1 MKRPV
6 NNGTAAIPRTERQTV
21 WLTKT
26 DWRRVRAFA
35 AAQDIAPA
43 TALQRLVVTGLDA
56 TEERRHGP
64 FNEIEESLGRI
75 RRLLDRLG
83 PAIVGLPHL
92 LAYWATR
99 EVEDVTADDLL
110 AEFAA
115 NAEAL
120 WRDALATRVAEPNRQ
135 EGA

>member
-1 MKRPV
+1 
-6 NNGTAAIPRTERQTV
+6 V
-21 WLTKT
+21 WLSRT

-35 AAQDIAPA
+35 AAQGIAPA
-43 TALQRLVVTGLDA
+43 TALQQLVVAGLA
-56 TEERRHGP
+56 TREESRHGP
-64 FNEIEESLGRI
+64 FVEIEESLGRI

-83 PAIVGLPHL
+83 PAILGLPHL

-110 AEFAA
+110 AEFTA

-120 WRDALATRVAEPNRQ
+120 WRDALAGRVVATGRRD
-135 EGA
+135 GT